1 MPNTN
6 TVPLPSIV
14 AQAAPSGSDEVGKQ
28 SATKVQACVAQK
40 NCANVVGTKVEWPG
54 ADLSNMDFSF
64 AQLTGVDLR
73 GVNAANTNFAGA
85 NLSGAN
91 LAGANL
97 SGANLSGADLPGAD
111 LTNADLSGA
120 NLRGTVFTG
129 AIMVGADLQAA
140 FYCETVMP
148 DGTQRTGQC
157 ER

>member
-1 MPNTN
+1 VPNTN
-6 TVPLPSIV
+6 TVPSTPV
-14 AQAAPSGSDEVGKQ
+14 APQLAPSGADDVGRK
-28 SATKVQACVAQK
+28 SAPVVQACVAQR
-40 NCANVVGTKVEWPG
+40 NCANVVGTKVIWPG

-64 AQLTGVDLR
+64 ARLTGVDLR
-73 GVNAANTNFAGA
+73 GVNAANTSFAGA

-120 NLRGTVFTG
+120 NLRGTTMLSAIITG
-129 AIMVGADLQAA
+129 ADFQAA

-148 DGTQRTGQC
+148 DGSQLTGQC